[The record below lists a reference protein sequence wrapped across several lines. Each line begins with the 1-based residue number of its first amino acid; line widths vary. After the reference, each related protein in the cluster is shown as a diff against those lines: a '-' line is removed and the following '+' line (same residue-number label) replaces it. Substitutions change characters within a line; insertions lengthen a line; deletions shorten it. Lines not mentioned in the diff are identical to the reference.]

1 MAQVAVEALAWLSR
15 NWTVIAR
22 LIGLGVVAVAGYEV
36 GKAVVGAAPAFEQ
49 AISITAYAIPVMVY
63 GMVFNMLISMFRT
76 ISESMR
82 EFSTAT
88 TAA

>member
-1 MAQVAVEALAWLSR
+1 MAQAVAEALVWLSR
-15 NWTVIAR
+15 NWSLIAR

-49 AISITAYAIPVMVY
+49 AVSITAYAIPVMVY

-76 ISESMR
+76 ISESIR
-82 EFSTAT
+82 ET
-88 TAA
+88 TAATPT